1 MSIGKKIKEL
11 RRAND
16 MTQEKLAD
24 LLGVSYQAVSKWETE
39 MSSPDLSLIVP
50 LARLFKVSTDALFEI
65 ESENARRAEFDAAYE
80 NYWQKDI
87 QQTYA
92 VAQQAVSEFPGDYK
106 YLDWLASMEFYVAF
120 DDDFKNGGSIDFFN
134 SMLEKSRKHYDM
146 VIEECRDSDIR
157 QKSLYGIILALKYL
171 GKADEAKKYAELAPE
186 KQMYTREMLLELC
199 TQGEERLAIRQRI
212 VYQKTNELLSALR
225 SIWEFSDEDKKYVVS
240 AVDISEQLIKLIVSD
255 ENFYGFYWDLYQ
267 LYLVRAEISMMYN
280 DFDNAVK
287 MLAVSKEFAI
297 KRDSYNMNGNCHYSC
312 TVFDHVTDDLSCE
325 LLPTDST
332 DCWKEYTNK
341 KVFDPLRKREDF
353 NALIGQV
360 S

>member
-65 ESENARRAEFDAAYE
+65 ESENARHAEFDAAYE

-87 QQTYA
+87 QQMYA
-92 VAQQAVSEFPGDYK
+92 VARQAVSEFPGDYK

-120 DDDFKNGGSIDFFN
+120 DDDYKNGGSTDFFN

-171 GKADEAKKYAELAPE
+171 GKVDEAKKYAELAPE
-186 KQMYTREMLLELC
+186 KQKYTRDMLLELC

-225 SIWEFSDEDKKYVVS
+225 SIWEFADEDKKYVR
-240 AVDISEQLIKLIVSD
+240 AAIDISEQLIELIVSD
-255 ENFYGFYWDLYQ
+255 KKYYRFNWHMYQ
-267 LYLVRAEISMMYN
+267 LYMVRAEISMLDK

-287 MLAVSKEFAI
+287 MLAISKDFAM
-297 KRDSYNMNGNCHYSC
+297 KRDSYNKNGTCNYSC
-312 TVFDHVTDDLSCE
+312 AIFDHVKDDLSCE
-325 LLPTDST
+325 LLPTDSE
-332 DCWKEYTNK
+332 DCWKSYINK
-341 KVFDPLRKREDF
+341 KVFDPLREREDF
-353 NALIGQV
+353 KALIR
-360 S
+360 